1 MGGEIFCRILESRRE
16 IRFFSP
22 EDPVDGP
29 VPAQPRQLALG
40 VLAGAELDLPD
51 GVRRRG
57 GAVADGEKLPVAD
70 GLQGGCIARNAA

>member
-1 MGGEIFCRILESRRE
+1 MAPFRRSHVSW
-16 IRFFSP
+16 RF
-22 EDPVDGP
+22 
-29 VPAQPRQLALG
+29 G